1 MIPHAFSV
9 QTISNKICAS
19 ARCKFCFSQKSKAS
33 FCVISLHLCLFVFV
47 KCLNTDI
54 CIYVYKYYIC
64 ISKDKWHCK
73 SVCPLICYR
82 FRSSKTLMWPK
93 IYNKERPQWSKPEFK
108 DRCTGKDKRLEMWDP
123 LPASYKTRAQLC
135 LSKKSFLICS
145 DNAIYTLDS
154 VILTSVVNINT
165 ANLVVPEQF
174 H

>member
-9 QTISNKICAS
+9 QTISNKICSS

-33 FCVISLHLCLFVFV
+33 FCVISLHLCLFVCV

-64 ISKDKWHCK
+64 ISRDKWHYVSLCVHFVK
-73 SVCPLICYR
+73 DSEAQKP
-82 FRSSKTLMWPK
+82 LMWPK
-93 IYNKERPQWSKPEFK
+93 IYNKERPQWSKPEFN
-108 DRCTGKDKRLEMWDP
+108 DRCTGKDKRLEKWYP
-123 LPASYKTRAQLC
+123 LPTSFKTRAQLC
-135 LSKKSFLICS
+135 FSKKSFLICS

-154 VILTSVVNINT
+154 VILTSVVNI